1 MALSHEKSF
10 ALPKWVLI
18 LLILLDVAL
27 AIYAY
32 TLGNVFAS
40 FGADLSD
47 GQFSEIDIIA
57 VVQILLIAVTVDTA
71 FRRTIINLNRI
82 NPEKRIPTI
91 IVSAGSLIILSLI
104 GLVGFILL
112 YDRNFTGLVAASGG
126 LGLGLGYVFRDRI
139 IKIRYYPFRIPSWNL
154 NSYVVLQIN

>member
-40 FGADLSD
+40 FEADLSD

-57 VVQILLIAVTVDTA
+57 VVQILLVAVTVDTA

-82 NPEKRIPTI
+82 NPEKRIPKNKTTNDC
-91 IVSAGSLIILSLI
+91 SL
-104 GLVGFILL
+104 
-112 YDRNFTGLVAASGG
+112 
-126 LGLGLGYVFRDRI
+126 
-139 IKIRYYPFRIPSWNL
+139 
-154 NSYVVLQIN
+154 